1 MEKCKIEIFD
11 KYIIKHINEIS
22 KSIELT
28 NDEKDDLRK
37 SLLLLCDEVYLD
49 GFKAGFG
56 KGIKHMTANKE
67 KLCLN
72 CEEKRKN
79 NP

>member
-56 KGIKHMTANKE
+56 KGMKYMTVNKE

-72 CEEKRKN
+72 CEEKQEN
-79 NP
+79 NL

>member
-1 MEKCKIEIFD
+1 MVESKDEIFD
-11 KYIIKHINEIS
+11 KYIIKSINEIS

-56 KGIKHMTANKE
+56 KGMKHMMANKE
-67 KLCLN
+67 KLHLN
-72 CEEKRKN
+72 CEGKREITL
-79 NP
+79 